1 MTNLHSIQKIIKQYV
16 NKHNHQSSTHQ
27 QQSINHQHQNNNQNN
42 MKQQQNKNQNNIKQ
56 QQNKN
61 QTKSLSS
68 KKLLSELKKIMKN
81 H

>member
-1 MTNLHSIQKIIKQYV
+1 
-16 NKHNHQSSTHQ
+16 
-27 QQSINHQHQNNNQNN
+27 
-42 MKQQQNKNQNNIKQ
+42 MKQHQNKNQNNIKQ

-61 QTKSLSS
+61 QTQSLSS